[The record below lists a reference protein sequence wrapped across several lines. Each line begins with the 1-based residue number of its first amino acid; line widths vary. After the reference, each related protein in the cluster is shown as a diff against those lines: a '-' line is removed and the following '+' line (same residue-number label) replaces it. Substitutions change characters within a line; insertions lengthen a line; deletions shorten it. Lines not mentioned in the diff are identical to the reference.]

1 CGGPIRSRKGPE
13 GDFLNRDGVT
23 ILLVEQNANEAFLD
37 KPGMLWI
44 FLASILIVYCQIDQ
58 PGEKM
63 YLMGTRWR
71 VR

>member
-1 CGGPIRSRKGPE
+1 
-13 GDFLNRDGVT
+13 VT